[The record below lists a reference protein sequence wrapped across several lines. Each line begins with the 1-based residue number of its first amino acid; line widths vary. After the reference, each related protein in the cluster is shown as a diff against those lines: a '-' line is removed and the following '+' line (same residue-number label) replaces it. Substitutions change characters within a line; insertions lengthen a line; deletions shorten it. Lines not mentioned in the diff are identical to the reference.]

1 MQYKII
7 SIPLLLFLFM
17 LPNTSISA
25 QFRKVLHSTFEVGTV
40 TELNFDLSGSVEIEA
55 WSGNVIMTETTI
67 FLGNASASM
76 LNHFVEQGR
85 YDVVASDPDSTVI
98 MVITSKTK
106 DREPVKLRRW
116 IGEELKE
123 VEVSENVT
131 IKVFVPEEYEHQDD
145 AKTVWKLLEQELETA
160 PIEQDSVRTKSG
172 SE

>member
-1 MQYKII
+1 M
-7 SIPLLLFLFM
+7 
-17 LPNTSISA
+17 
-25 QFRKVLHSTFEVGTV
+25 
-40 TELNFDLSGSVEIEA
+40 
-55 WSGNVIMTETTI
+55 
-67 FLGNASASM
+67 
-76 LNHFVEQGR
+76 EQGR